1 MKNRIIA
8 LVLLCT
14 LTLSLFTGCGNTN
27 INVTAEGRTLFIYM
41 CGSNL
46 ETRQGL
52 ASKNIDELLSADAG
66 DLNIVIQTGGAQT
79 WRHHGIDNTANQ
91 RYEIKDGKLKLLETL
106 EQKNMGEAE
115 TLTNFLKWG
124 QKKYP
129 TDHNML
135 ILWDH
140 GGGSAKGVCFDE
152 NYSFDPL
159 TLTELKSA
167 FESAKFKTKFDI
179 IGFDA
184 CLMASLE
191 TAAMV
196 KDYAK
201 YMIASE
207 EIVPA
212 GGWDYKAAVKAFAS
226 EKSEKKIGKQICD
239 SFIQKCKNKGIDY
252 STLSLFDL
260 SQTNYML
267 KQFSALV
274 KYLDNYVDTADYSL
288 AVMNAINSCE
298 KFGGDN
304 SYQGASN
311 MLDILDFID
320 KATSGKSKKESKIK
334 IDADSFVLYSVNSG
348 NRKNGGISF
357 YYPMVY
363 NEQEIKDYISLGV
376 VDYYN
381 EFLSLYYL
389 DLPETTIEY
398 KDKGSVTDDGAF
410 SVTLTPESFNYLSHI
425 DFVLMNTDKNGTT
438 HTLCKYNDIRKDW
451 DNLNFD
457 SNFRGVSIALDGHRL
472 FCSAVN
478 SNSEYI
484 SFVAPVKVN
493 DKKTNLRFAFVWDKM
508 KFNNGYFKLTGLWN
522 GYDEN
527 GLPDNEIIQ
536 LKEGD
541 KVQLITDIVVQD
553 GRVTENYSDEFTIG
567 KNGGEITEL
576 PLDGKEYQY
585 VFVATDIFGNKFYSD
600 TATFEMTKSYEELL
614 KNPLPDET
622 FAAKVSK
629 IRKTNANDLNTIFE

>member
-1 MKNRIIA
+1 
-8 LVLLCT
+8 
-14 LTLSLFTGCGNTN
+14 
-27 INVTAEGRTLFIYM
+27 
-41 CGSNL
+41 
-46 ETRQGL
+46 
-52 ASKNIDELLSADAG
+52 
-66 DLNIVIQTGGAQT
+66 
-79 WRHHGIDNTANQ
+79 
-91 RYEIKDGKLKLLETL
+91 
-106 EQKNMGEAE
+106 
-115 TLTNFLKWG
+115 
-124 QKKYP
+124 
-129 TDHNML
+129 
-135 ILWDH
+135 
-140 GGGSAKGVCFDE
+140 
-152 NYSFDPL
+152 
-159 TLTELKSA
+159 
-167 FESAKFKTKFDI
+167 
-179 IGFDA
+179 
-184 CLMASLE
+184 
-191 TAAMV
+191 
-196 KDYAK
+196 
-201 YMIASE
+201 
-207 EIVPA
+207 
-212 GGWDYKAAVKAFAS
+212 
-226 EKSEKKIGKQICD
+226 
-239 SFIQKCKNKGIDY
+239 
-252 STLSLFDL
+252 
-260 SQTNYML
+260 
-267 KQFSALV
+267 
-274 KYLDNYVDTADYSL
+274 
-288 AVMNAINSCE
+288 
-298 KFGGDN
+298 
-304 SYQGASN
+304 
-311 MLDILDFID
+311 
-320 KATSGKSKKESKIK
+320 
-334 IDADSFVLYSVNSG
+334 
-348 NRKNGGISF
+348 
-357 YYPMVY
+357 MVY

-398 KDKGSVTDDGAF
+398 KDKGSVTNDGAF

-493 DKKTNLRFAFVWDKM
+493 NKKTNLRFVFVWDKT

-576 PLDGKEYQY
+576 PLDKKKYQY

-629 IRKTNANDLNTIFE
+629 IGETNENDLNTIFE